1 MTKPIVVWIIRRFFE
16 LWVIL
21 IAFEIIYGLVGI
33 WVVLDGT
40 DEPLIMADFIF
51 AAILSWLLLVT
62 GFLAEYTFKTPV
74 HPRLA
79 QIYLVFYSLTVLTV
93 IFYCFRPLGYLHA
106 PIQRDVY
113 DMFLTPTA
121 HRKAMLFLVLTGL
134 GLASLPQLLC
144 RHAEAAS
151 DSSIHSE

>member
-74 HPRLA
+74 PPRLA
-79 QIYLVFYSLTVLTV
+79 QICLVF
-93 IFYCFRPLGYLHA
+93 
-106 PIQRDVY
+106 
-113 DMFLTPTA
+113 
-121 HRKAMLFLVLTGL
+121 
-134 GLASLPQLLC
+134 
-144 RHAEAAS
+144 
-151 DSSIHSE
+151 